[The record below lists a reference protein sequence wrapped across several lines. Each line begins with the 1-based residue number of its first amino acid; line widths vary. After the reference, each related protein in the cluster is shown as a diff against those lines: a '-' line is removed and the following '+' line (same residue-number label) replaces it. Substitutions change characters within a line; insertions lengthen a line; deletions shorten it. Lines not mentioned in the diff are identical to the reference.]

1 MTSLSPAPDQRHAMR
16 RAWPL
21 LAPLRLRL
29 VGATAVSLTATA
41 GRLLVPVLAG
51 LALDAVVAGDADRL
65 RVLAA
70 VLAVLALAQL
80 GLERARLLLAADVG
94 ERFLMRLRE
103 RVVTALLGRPPT
115 FFDAHPP
122 GELVAR
128 GTGDVAALSSFV
140 RHGLQR
146 LLEIVLLVVVTLVVL
161 AVTSWQLTGLALL
174 ATAPTWFALRRFHRD
189 STPAYARYT
198 QTEADVA
205 AVVTELVVAR
215 ELAQTTNSQALLLG
229 RARTVDDRMLA
240 VNDAALRADNRLSV
254 IGFWELAALALVVAA
269 GGLLATAG
277 QISVGVVATFVL
289 ALRQLFDPIG
299 ALGWLYGQAQQAR
312 ANLARLLE
320 LLELPAP
327 VRGSTTAPPGPL
339 HLDDVTFGYLPG
351 RPVLHGVT
359 LTVAPGEHLA
369 LVGPTGSGKSTVAR
383 LAAGLLAPGSGH
395 VRLGGVE
402 LSAMDPVE
410 LRRRVVALPQECHV
424 LAGTLADNLRLVP
437 GEHTDA
443 DLVAAITAAGLDP
456 WLARLPDG
464 LDTVLLGRGAN
475 LSAGERQLVAL
486 ARAALADPE
495 ILILDEAT
503 ADVDPATDALV
514 TAALTRLGAGRT
526 VIVVAHRPATA
537 AHHARVVRIEDGRIT
552 DDRPSV
558 TGPARARLDGAA
570 GHTK

>member
-1 MTSLSPAPDQRHAMR
+1 MTLSAAPDQRHALR

-29 VGATAVSLTATA
+29 FGATAVSLLATA
-41 GRLLVPVLAG
+41 GKLVVPVLAG
-51 LALDAVVAGDADRL
+51 LAVDTVVARDADRL
-65 RVLAA
+65 GVLAA
-70 VLAVLALAQL
+70 AFAVLALVQL

-94 ERFLMRLRE
+94 ERFLLRLRE
-103 RVVTALLGRPPT
+103 RVVTALLGRPAS
-115 FFDAHPP
+115 FYDSHPP
-122 GELVAR
+122 GELIAR
-128 GTGDVAALSSFV
+128 GTGDVVALSSFV
-140 RHGLQR
+140 RHGLQQ
-146 LLEIVLLVVVTLVVL
+146 LLDIALLLVITLIVL
-161 AVTSWQLTGLALL
+161 AVTSWPLAALALL
-174 ATAPTWFALRRFHRD
+174 AMAPTWFALRRFHRD
-189 STPAYARYT
+189 STVAYARYT

-205 AVVTELVVAR
+205 AGVTELVAAR
-215 ELAQTTNSQALLLG
+215 EVAQTTNSQSLLLG
-229 RARTVDDRMLA
+229 RARQVDARMLA

-254 IGFWELAALALVVAA
+254 IGFWELTALALVVAA
-269 GGLLATAG
+269 GGLLAGTG

-327 VRGSTTAPPGPL
+327 PRGTATPPPGPL
-339 HLDDVTFGYLPG
+339 LLDDVTFGYLPG
-351 RPVLHGVT
+351 RPVLHGIT
-359 LTVAPGEHLA
+359 LAVAPGEHLA
-369 LVGPTGSGKSTVAR
+369 LVGPTGAGKSTVAK
-383 LAAGLLAPGSGH
+383 LAAGLLQPGSGH

-402 LSAMDPVE
+402 LSALDRVE
-410 LRRRVVALPQECHV
+410 LRRHVVALPQECHV
-424 LAGTLADNLRLVP
+424 LSGTLAENLRLVP

-443 DLVAAITAAGLDP
+443 DLAAAITAAGLDP
-456 WLARLPDG
+456 WLARLPNG
-464 LDTVLLGRGAN
+464 LDTVLHGRGAN

-514 TAALTRLGAGRT
+514 TAALARLGAGRT

-537 AHHARVVRIEDGRIT
+537 ARHPRVVRIEDGRIT
-552 DDRPSV
+552 GD
-558 TGPARARLDGAA
+558 GPA
-570 GHTK
+570 K